1 MPYFFIVCL
10 HAASG
15 TNVSVVVNSTCS
27 SSRSKDP
34 VIVTHLPVTLMCCV
48 EGSCPNWTAHWYKES
63 DNGTNQSISLDP
75 TISVNL
81 TKTQETYVCIVS
93 FDSYAGNPFCHDDQ
107 HYQGS
112 VKLIKCMV
120 NKWLYMHVYQH
131 YSSAYYRD

>member
-1 MPYFFIVCL
+1 M
-10 HAASG
+10 
-15 TNVSVVVNSTCS
+15 SVVVNSTCS

-112 VKLIKCMV
+112 IKMIKCKSV
-120 NKWLYMHVYQH
+120 ARYVCVYVYNNYYVHVTLVML
-131 YSSAYYRD
+131 